1 MVIIIVDEFDFYNLS
16 FHDRTT
22 YRHYKEYLACIQS
35 RSSTH
40 TKGFTV
46 GVDDYCLDRLEQ
58 QFKREGYYTSNTKN
72 SPLRVYNRETDKEEQ
87 QVYLTVGTSKTIG
100 KY

>member
-1 MVIIIVDEFDFYNLS
+1 MVTIIADEFDFYNLA

-46 GVDDYCLDRLEQ
+46 GVDDYCLDRLER
-58 QFKREGYYTSNTKN
+58 QFKRDGYYTSNTKN
-72 SPLRVYNRETDKEEQ
+72 SPLKMYNRETDKEEQ
-87 QVYLTVGTSKTIG
+87 HVYLTVGTSKTIG

>member
-1 MVIIIVDEFDFYNLS
+1 MVTIITDEFDFYNLT

-22 YRHYKEYLACIQS
+22 YRHYKEYLPCIQS
-35 RSSTH
+35 RASTH

-46 GVDDYCLDRLEQ
+46 GVDDYCLDRLER
-58 QFKREGYYTSNTKN
+58 QFKREGYYTYNTKEY
-72 SPLRVYNRETDKEEQ
+72 PHRAYNPETNREEQ
-87 QVYLTVGTSKTIG
+87 QVFLTVGTSNTIG

>member
-1 MVIIIVDEFDFYNLS
+1 MVIIIADKFDFYNLA
-16 FHDRTT
+16 FQDRTT
-22 YRHYKEYLACIQS
+22 YRHYKEYLACIRS

-40 TKGFTV
+40 TKVFTV

-58 QFKREGYYTSNTKN
+58 QFKREGYYTSNTKEC
-72 SPLRVYNRETDKEEQ
+72 PQRAYNQETDREEQ
-87 QVYLTVGTSKTIG
+87 HVYLTVGTSKTIG